1 MQSATADSRIN
12 TLEVF
17 GAVTM
22 VSGIVAAAWGVE
34 ESDSLVV
41 GLLLLFYSCALG
53 AARFG
58 IAHAIVAAREVA
70 LESAKIVELLSSEK
84 R

>member
-1 MQSATADSRIN
+1 
-12 TLEVF
+12 
-17 GAVTM
+17 M

-41 GLLLLFYSCALG
+41 GLLLLSYRCALG
-53 AARFG
+53 AAPFG
-58 IAHAIVAAREVA
+58 IPHAIVAAREVA
-70 LESAKIVELLSSEK
+70 LESARIVELLSSEK